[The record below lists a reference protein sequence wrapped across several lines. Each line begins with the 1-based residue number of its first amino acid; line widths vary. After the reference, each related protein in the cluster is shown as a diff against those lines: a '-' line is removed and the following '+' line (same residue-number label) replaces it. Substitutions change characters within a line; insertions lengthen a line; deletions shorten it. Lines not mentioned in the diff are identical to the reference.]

1 MLLFIIAEIFKIFK
15 IIMKKVVFVHKK
27 TPLLLCLHT
36 VMGIGIL
43 PATASPLS
51 VSSLTNNP
59 DLPTSVNGAMTM
71 TQVMDETS
79 QNTPKGT
86 DGVAATL
93 TGDIF
98 FDDIAASQI
107 LTTAQIENKLQNA
120 HIDNHFEGG
129 FAKIDETDIATLDTN
144 KTPIGLDEH
153 AINEL
158 PTYESML
165 AKQDKT
171 PKNELDPAAYLPEYE
186 YKASTLPQRPDAI
199 VDEIKPPNLIKRLYY
214 RLFNDGV
221 EAVTRLK
228 VNVYHGDEY
237 VKEYVEQEMAVNG
250 ADDFKIPQ
258 AKMTAE
264 KINNAKLTDNA
275 QKVNRKTLKSEP
287 FANITTALKEISAQS
302 VADFEASAARLR
314 QTVITA
320 GQAVGYYD
328 MNFSIERAGPGEINL
343 VIHDLG
349 EPVIAHDRVLEV
361 RGLGADDP
369 AYLLA
374 QENAPLKQGDV
385 FDHGKYEANKAVI
398 DEVSGEHGYFD
409 GRWLNHSADVVLP
422 DNVADVNLVYDT
434 GEQYHFDDVVFFTI
448 DGDTGKMTT
457 DPDKLPVKPELL
469 HKLVSFEMGDA
480 YNRSATRNL
489 SNNLLA
495 TGYFNTVN
503 TETVLPSQT
512 PEEGINFENITTQTN
527 DGSETIDLGD
537 GVTATIE
544 PIDFSTSEI
553 ISDKLALVKQK
564 AEQLYNAPDDRL
576 LVTDSSKQ
584 SRSILGRISDA
595 ISSVAKMILPDESGD
610 ALPELSQDVQSP
622 VLAGRKRGQDV
633 YEDKKVP
640 LYVFVM
646 SDKPRDAQIG
656 VGWGSDSGTRFITRI
671 EHNLLNRD
679 GMQAGADVRISQ
691 NKKGVDTYITRPIGH
706 PLNDKAKASL
716 GYNEERINQGVGHF
730 DLSSRTL
737 ETGLSRNLVK
747 DNGWNITYSL
757 KYRLDELKTN
767 APRETWQDLPVQF
780 EHGKPT
786 QQALLLGYA
795 MNKMVADNLANPM
808 KGYRQHYSLEL
819 GKQGLLTDTDMA
831 ILRAG
836 VSGVYSFGD
845 NSHGKDRQHQLIGS
859 LNLGYLW
866 ADDFNAVP
874 YKLRFFAGGDQS
886 IRGYNYDSLSP
897 LSDKGYLTGGQALAV
912 ASGEY
917 NYEVLEGLRL
927 GVFADVGNAYDKDFK
942 NDTKV
947 GAGVGVRYASPV
959 GQVRLD
965 VATGVG
971 EKDKS
976 VKLHFFIGTPF

>member
-1 MLLFIIAEIFKIFK
+1 
-15 IIMKKVVFVHKK
+15 MKKVVSVHKK
-27 TPLLLCLHT
+27 THLLLCLHAL
-36 VMGIGIL
+36 MGVGAL
-43 PATASPLS
+43 PASAGQLPTLPPAVSPDASMS
-51 VSSLTNNP
+51 EMAGETNNSEPSKTDNDGMNNGKLSDTEMLANGLP
-59 DLPTSVNGAMTM
+59 DDVFF
-71 TQVMDETS
+71 
-79 QNTPKGT
+79 
-86 DGVAATL
+86 
-93 TGDIF
+93 GDMS
-98 FDDIAASQI
+98 ASQM
-107 LTTAQIENKLQNA
+107 LTTAEIEKKLQDA
-120 HIDNHFEGG
+120 STDNRFYETADVSHADTRHEDG
-129 FAKIDETDIATLDTN
+129 FAKIEDGDIATLGTD
-144 KTPIGLDEH
+144 KTSIGLDES
-153 AINEL
+153 AITKL
-158 PTYESML
+158 PTYESVT
-165 AKQDKT
+165 AGQDET
-171 PKNELDPAAYLPEYE
+171 QSELDPTAYLPEYE
-186 YKASTLPQRPDAI
+186 YEANTPPPRPDAV
-199 VDEIKPPNLIKRLYY
+199 VDEIKPPNLIKRLYS

-228 VNVYHGDEY
+228 VNVYHGGER
-237 VKEYVEQEMAVNG
+237 VGWNTAVESL
-250 ADDFKIPQ
+250 DDFEALR
-258 AKMTAE
+258 AKMMARRM
-264 KINNAKLTDNA
+264 NNAKATDNA
-275 QKVNRKTLKSEP
+275 DKVARKTLKSEP
-287 FANITTALKEISAQS
+287 FANIVTALEEISAES
-302 VADFEASAARLR
+302 VADFGASVARLR

-349 EPVIAHDRVLEV
+349 EPVIVHDRVLEV

-374 QENAPLKQGDV
+374 QKNAPLKQGDV

-469 HKLVSFEMGDA
+469 RKLVSFEMGDA

-537 GVTATIE
+537 GITATIE

-747 DNGWNITYSL
+747 DNGWNRTYSL

-845 NSHGKDRQHQLIGS
+845 NSHGKDRQHQLIGG

-976 VKLHFFIGTPF
+976 VKLHFFIGAPF